1 MEELKKSHAEH
12 DAEVRRLSKEMQ
24 RMKRRARQ
32 HCGPMKIREQQ
43 RTIARVLVCMNNGE
57 PTAAL
62 QYVSRSRK
70 TRCLGA
76 WTNADLGAEL
86 REWGTAADVDTL
98 RTHLVVDE
106 RKQQM
111 HKAIVQARRFAVD
124 STLEGWVE
132 IQNVEKGINPAPGI
146 VMQQAVAVKRRIGL
160 DHPANHRSALRWL
173 QRWLCRCGIQPRRN
187 NVRERLSVDQMH
199 RKVIHGAARTCS
211 RKVGWFSVGCGEI
224 AKNHDRFLVAK
235 SGSLHRVVIKKWTGE
250 WAQFFSS
257 SRSSTENQEL
267 LHVF

>member
-12 DAEVRRLSKEMQ
+12 DAEVRRLSREMQ

-32 HCGPMKIREQQ
+32 HGGPMKIREPQ
-43 RTIARVLVCMNNGE
+43 RTIARVLVCMNNGD

-62 QYVSRSRK
+62 HYVSRSSK
-70 TRCLGA
+70 TRCLDA
-76 WTNADLGAEL
+76 WSKADLEAEL
-86 REWGTAADVDTL
+86 REWWTATDVDAR

-106 RKQQM
+106 RQPQM

-124 STLEGWVE
+124 STLEGWVD

-160 DHPANHRSALRWL
+160 DHPANHRSARRWL
-173 QRWLCRCGIQPRRN
+173 QRWRCRCGIQLRRG

-199 RKVIHGAARTCS
+199 RKVIHGAARKCS
-211 RKVGWFSVGCGEI
+211 RGVGWFWVGGVGDC
-224 AKNHDRFLVAK
+224 
-235 SGSLHRVVIKKWTGE
+235 KKP
-250 WAQFFSS
+250 
-257 SRSSTENQEL
+257 
-267 LHVF
+267 